1 MLIAYIT
8 YRRLVVVSLIVFLGF
23 NITAWPSFCQLLVGM
38 GSITDW
44 TNQTSRNN
52 HNHVPRLERFYRSD
66 IVNNCHLRD
75 RGLLFGASTVTVL
88 KAIQFY

>member
-44 TNQTSRNN
+44 TNQTS
-52 HNHVPRLERFYRSD
+52 
-66 IVNNCHLRD
+66 
-75 RGLLFGASTVTVL
+75 
-88 KAIQFY
+88 